1 MRFTTDQ
8 QTLDDLRLFGKGG
21 DGSIYQLF
29 NRTAT
34 RGGAAI
40 LEEWFRYPLSDEKL
54 INERSGII
62 RHFAQSGQP
71 FPFRPELFDQIE
83 QYLADH
89 DERSRLTGRE
99 QSLKDKMSGLIA
111 EDSEYKTIH
120 QGVAALVE
128 MAHGLKALF
137 GGDGFGAYRSEAAAL
152 AELLNEPVFMQL
164 LELPVRGKL
173 SYEKVAVHDAHL
185 RFRHRDSVRRLL
197 GKIYHLDVYIS
208 VAAVA
213 RQRGFAF
220 AEALPRDRQ
229 MLRSE
234 GLYHPSVPNAV
245 PNNLAITTG
254 SNIIFLTGANMAG
267 KSTFMKSLGI
277 ALFLAHMGLPV
288 PASSMVFSVRDAI
301 YTTINLSDN
310 LGAGASHFYAEV
322 LRVKKVARE
331 LSLGKSLFVIFDEL
345 FRGTNVKDAYEATV
359 ALTSAFAGHKDSIF
373 VISTHII
380 EAGDVLKERH
390 DNIHFVFL
398 PTRMQG
404 DRPVYTYTLEK
415 GITADRHGMII
426 INNEGILEKLKNG
439 KPKITKHNLV

>member
-21 DGSIYQLF
+21 DGSIYQQF

-40 LEEWFRYPLSDEKL
+40 LEEWFRYPLSDEDQ

-62 RHFAQSGQP
+62 RYFSETGRA

-83 QYLADH
+83 QYLANQ

-128 MAHGLKALF
+128 VVHVLKELDWEVA
-137 GGDGFGAYRSEAAAL
+137 SEKKAFAAL
-152 AELLNEPVFMQL
+152 LDEPALAGLLS
-164 LELPVRGKL
+164 LPAKAKL
-173 SYEKVAVHDAHL
+173 SYEKVAAHDGLL

-197 GKIYHLDVYIS
+197 QRIYQLDVYIS
-208 VAAVA
+208 VATVA
-213 RQRGFAF
+213 RQRSFAF
-220 AEALPRDRQ
+220 AEALPKGRLF
-229 MLRSE
+229 LRLE
-234 GLYHPSVPNAV
+234 GLYHPGVPNAV
-245 PNNLAITTG
+245 SNNLTITPE

-277 ALFLAHMGLPV
+277 ALFLAHMGMPV
-288 PASSMVFSVRDAI
+288 PASSMIFSVRDAI

-310 LGAGASHFYAEV
+310 LNAGASHFYAEV

-390 DNIHFVFL
+390 DNIYFTFL

-404 DRPVYTYTLEK
+404 TKPVYTYTLEK

-426 INNEGILEKLKNG
+426 INNEGILERLKNG
-439 KPKITKHNLV
+439 KPKITKNRLV

>member
-21 DGSIYQLF
+21 DGSIYQQF

-40 LEEWFRYPLSDEKL
+40 LEEWFRYPLSDERH

-62 RHFAQSGQP
+62 RYFSGTGQA
-71 FPFRPELFDQIE
+71 FPLRPELFDQIE
-83 QYLADH
+83 QYLANQ

-99 QSLKDKMSGLIA
+99 QSLKDRMSGLIA

-120 QGVAALVE
+120 QGVVALVE
-128 MAHGLKALF
+128 VVHVLRGIDLGVPAEKE
-137 GGDGFGAYRSEAAAL
+137 GFETLL
-152 AELLNEPVFMQL
+152 AEPVFVELSQL
-164 LELPVRGKL
+164 PFKGKL
-173 SYEKVAVHDAHL
+173 PYEKVVAHDTQL

-197 GKIYHLDVYIS
+197 QRIYVLDVYIS
-208 VAAVA
+208 VATVA

-220 AEALPRDRQ
+220 AEAVPKGRLF
-229 MLRSE
+229 LE
-234 GLYHPSVPNAV
+234 LKGLYHPGVPNAV
-245 PNNLAITTG
+245 SNDLTITPE

-277 ALFLAHMGLPV
+277 AMFLAHMGMPV
-288 PASSMVFSVRDAI
+288 PASSMVFSVQDAI

-310 LGAGASHFYAEV
+310 LNAGASHFYAEV

-359 ALTSAFAGHKDSIF
+359 AVTSAFAGHKDSIF

-390 DNIHFVFL
+390 DNIYFTYL

-404 DRPVYTYTLEK
+404 TKPIYTYTLEK

-426 INNEGILEKLKNG
+426 INNEGILERLKSG
-439 KPKITKHNLV
+439 KPKITKNRLV

>member
-21 DGSIYQLF
+21 DGSIYQVF
-29 NRTAT
+29 NRTST

-62 RHFAQSGQP
+62 RHFSEKGQA
-71 FPFRPELFDQIE
+71 FPFRTELFDQIE
-83 QYLADH
+83 QYLANQ

-111 EDSEYKTIH
+111 EDSEYKIIH
-120 QGVAALVE
+120 QGVV
-128 MAHGLKALF
+128 
-137 GGDGFGAYRSEAAAL
+137 AL
-152 AELLNEPVFMQL
+152 AEVVHVLKSADWGIISEKEFFATLLEEPVFK
-164 LELPVRGKL
+164 ELPVKGKIP
-173 SYEKVAVHDAHL
+173 YEKVAAHDSQL

-197 GKIYHLDVYIS
+197 QRIYQLDVYIS
-208 VAAVA
+208 VAGVA

-220 AEALPRDRQ
+220 AEALPRSRQ
-229 MLRSE
+229 MVRIE
-234 GLYHPSVPNAV
+234 GLYHPGVTNAV
-245 PNNLAITTG
+245 SNTLEITPDN
-254 SNIIFLTGANMAG
+254 NIIFLTGANMAG

-310 LGAGASHFYAEV
+310 LNAGASHFYAEV

-359 ALTSAFAGHKDSIF
+359 ALTSAFAGHRDSIF

-390 DNIHFVFL
+390 DNIRFVYL

-404 DRPVYTYTLEK
+404 NKPVYTYTLED
-415 GITADRHGMII
+415 GITSDRHGMII

-439 KPKITKHNLV
+439 KPKITKNRLV

>member
-8 QTLDDLRLFGKGG
+8 QTLDDLRLFGRGG
-21 DGSIYQLF
+21 DGSIYQIF

-34 RGGAAI
+34 RGGATI
-40 LEEWFRYPLSDEKL
+40 LEEWFRYPLSEEGA
-54 INERSGII
+54 INERSGVI
-62 RHFAQSGQP
+62 RYYAVHNIV

-83 QYLADH
+83 QYLANQ

-99 QSLKDKMSGLIA
+99 QTLKDKMSGLIA

-120 QGVAALVE
+120 QGVLALTEVVHILRGLDAGVLSEKRAFAAL
-128 MAHGLKALF
+128 L
-137 GGDGFGAYRSEAAAL
+137 D
-152 AELLNEPVFMQL
+152 EPVL
-164 LELPVRGKL
+164 TELAGLPVKGKL
-173 SYEKVAVHDAHL
+173 PYDKVAYHDNLL
-185 RFRHRDSVRRLL
+185 RFRHRDTVRRLL
-197 GKIYHLDVYIS
+197 QKIYQMDVYAS
-208 VAAVA
+208 VGAVA
-213 RQRGFAF
+213 RQRNFAF

-229 MLRSE
+229 MVRIE
-234 GLYHPSVPNAV
+234 GLYHPMVPNAV
-245 PNNLAITTG
+245 GNDLTITPS

-277 ALFLAHMGLPV
+277 ALFLAHMGMPV

-359 ALTSAFAGHKDSIF
+359 ALTSAFAGHRDSIF

-390 DNIHFVFL
+390 DNIHFTFL
-398 PTRMQG
+398 PTRMEG
-404 DRPVYTYTLEK
+404 ARPVYTYTLEE

-426 INNEGILEKLKNG
+426 INNEGILQKLKNG
-439 KPKITKHNLV
+439 KPKITKNRLV

>member
-29 NRTAT
+29 NRTST

-40 LEEWFRYPLSDEKL
+40 LEEWFRYPLSDEDQ

-62 RHFAQSGQP
+62 RHFARSGQP
-71 FPFRPELFDQIE
+71 FPFRPELFDRIE
-83 QYLADH
+83 QYLASQ

-128 MAHGLKALF
+128 VVHLLKGLDWEVASEKKAF
-137 GGDGFGAYRSEAAAL
+137 AAL
-152 AELLNEPVFMQL
+152 LDEPALAALLS
-164 LELPVRGKL
+164 LPVKAKL
-173 SYEKVAVHDAHL
+173 TYEQVAAHDGLL

-197 GKIYHLDVYIS
+197 QHIYQLDVYIS

-213 RQRGFAF
+213 RQRNFAF
-220 AEALPRDRQ
+220 AEAMPKGRLLLQ
-229 MLRSE
+229 LQ
-234 GLYHPSVPNAV
+234 GLYHPAVPNAV
-245 PNNLAITTG
+245 SNNLTITPE
-254 SNIIFLTGANMAG
+254 SNVIFLTGANMAG

-277 ALFLAHMGLPV
+277 ALFLAHMGMPV

-310 LGAGASHFYAEV
+310 LNAGASHFYAEV

-331 LSLGKSLFVIFDEL
+331 LSQGKSLFVIFDEL

-359 ALTSAFAGHKDSIF
+359 ALTSAFAGHRDSIF

-390 DNIHFVFL
+390 DNIYFTYL

-404 DRPVYTYTLEK
+404 TKPVYTYTLEK

-439 KPKITKHNLV
+439 KPKITKNRLV

>member
-21 DGSIYQLF
+21 DGSIYQQF

-40 LEEWFRYPLSDEKL
+40 LEEWFRYPLSDEQL

-62 RHFAQSGQP
+62 RRFAEDGQA
-71 FPFRPELFDQIE
+71 FPFRSELFDQIE
-83 QYLADH
+83 QYLANQ

-99 QSLKDKMSGLIA
+99 QSLKDRMSGLIA

-120 QGVAALVE
+120 QGVVALIELVHILRKFDPGIIAEKEAFAAL
-128 MAHGLKALF
+128 L
-137 GGDGFGAYRSEAAAL
+137 D
-152 AELLNEPVFMQL
+152 EPVFASL
-164 LELPVRGKL
+164 LQEKVKGKL
-173 SYEKVAVHDAHL
+173 SYEKVAAHDSLL

-197 GKIYHLDVYIS
+197 GRIYHLDVYIS
-208 VAAVA
+208 VAGVA
-213 RQRGFAF
+213 RERRFAF
-220 AEALPRDRQ
+220 AEALPRERQ
-229 MLRSE
+229 FLQIE
-234 GLYHPSVPNAV
+234 GLYHPGVQNAV
-245 PNNLAITTG
+245 SNNLTITPE

-277 ALFLAHMGLPV
+277 VLFLAHMGMPV
-288 PASSMVFSVRDAI
+288 PAVSMVFSIRDAI

-310 LGAGASHFYAEV
+310 LSMGASHFYAEV

-331 LSLGKSLFVIFDEL
+331 LSLGKNLFVIFDEL

-359 ALTSAFAGHKDSIF
+359 ALTSAFAGHRDSIF

-404 DRPVYTYTLEK
+404 NKPVYPYTLEK

-426 INNEGILEKLKNG
+426 INNEGILDMLKNG
-439 KPKITKHNLV
+439 KPKITKNRLV